1 MIVRVMGMTRT
12 LRERKIRIRQEIYE
26 MKKTLGHIGVVA
38 VYLLLIWLL
47 NINLKYEK
55 PADYPMGIEYAKAK
69 VISVLEDDMGC
80 DPDYEYI
87 RIGRQKLKMEI
98 VSGNYEGK
106 TVDVINY
113 VSRTI
118 QTEGQIGDTYIIGSY
133 DGFVTTMITNY
144 DRSDVIYILGI
155 LFLALVLWFGKRKGV
170 SAISALFITLVNVVF
185 LFMPLLI
192 NGVPAILAA
201 ILVVL
206 LSTMYTMFVLNG
218 ITRKSMI
225 ATMCCTLC
233 TAVAGVL
240 AFVVGK
246 VGNISTLNTPE
257 AENLLFITE
266 NTTFRIDNLLTAGI
280 LIAAMGAVMD
290 TSMSIV
296 SSLYEIK
303 EQNPN
308 ISSKQ
313 LFESGLN
320 IGRDIMGTMTNTL
333 VLAFVGASI
342 NSVLV
347 YYMYSMPYMNLINTD
362 FIVVEMVKGLI
373 GSMAVV
379 FSIPVATVLTVKFMD

>member
-1 MIVRVMGMTRT
+1 M
-12 LRERKIRIRQEIYE
+12 
-26 MKKTLGHIGVVA
+26 
-38 VYLLLIWLL
+38 
-47 NINLKYEK
+47 
-55 PADYPMGIEYAKAK
+55 
-69 VISVLEDDMGC
+69 
-80 DPDYEYI
+80 
-87 RIGRQKLKMEI
+87 
-98 VSGNYEGK
+98 
-106 TVDVINY
+106 
-113 VSRTI
+113 
-118 QTEGQIGDTYIIGSY
+118 
-133 DGFVTTMITNY
+133 
-144 DRSDVIYILGI
+144 
-155 LFLALVLWFGKRKGV
+155 VLWFGKRKGV